1 MAEQNDN
8 QPRKQ
13 VFISLVQD
21 GNVVFKTPV
30 RSVEHVVGMS
40 QCIDEKTSLI
50 MAVE

>member
-1 MAEQNDN
+1 MAEVNDN

-21 GNVVFKTPV
+21 GKVVFKTPV
-30 RSVEHVVGMS
+30 RSIEHVVGMS
-40 QCIDEKTSLI
+40 QNVDENTSLT